1 MSIPAAS
8 AAGAPIVFYDGVCG
22 LCQRTLRFLLARDRQ
37 RRFRFAAL
45 QSDFARAAL
54 AAHGREATD
63 LDTMFLLLDPGGPGE
78 RLLEKSD
85 AALTAVALL
94 GGVWRLA
101 GLARALPRGLRDA
114 GYAVLVRNRYR
125 VFGRFDRCQ
134 LPPPEVR
141 DRFLDQTLADAPQRS
156 IA

>member
-22 LCQRTLRFLLARDRQ
+22 LCQRSVRFLLKRDRQ

-45 QSDFARAAL
+45 QSDFAHATL
-54 AAHGREATD
+54 TAHGRDATD
-63 LDTMFLLLDPGGPGE
+63 LDTMYLLLDPGGPDE
-78 RLLEKSD
+78 RLLERSD

-94 GGVWRLA
+94 GGIWRLA
-101 GLARALPRGLRDA
+101 ALARALPLAWRNA
-114 GYAVLVRNRYR
+114 GYVMVVRNRYR
-125 VFGRFDRCQ
+125 LFGRFDRCQ

-141 DRFLDQTLADAPQRS
+141 DRFLDQTLADALQRS